1 MRALVIVLLLLP
13 LGLSV
18 RAQTPPAPKQ
28 SPPVP
33 KDGSQLLVLNVQ
45 IGFVSVPMLDA
56 PEPPMIII
64 DRVGSGLD
72 ATGRPANG
80 SSAKGQT
87 GTAAPVLPGIT
98 QVERRQ
104 AKRTEQVFQAALQVH
119 NVSAKEIK
127 LVEWE
132 YRLSDPG
139 SGTELQYLKIR
150 SKQRIQPD
158 AQAFL
163 SSRLPTPSGKSS
175 HPRKLAQP
183 FVALLRITYA
193 DGTSW
198 QRN

>member
-1 MRALVIVLLLLP
+1 MRALRIALLLLP

-18 RAQTPPAPKQ
+18 QAQTPPAPK
-28 SPPVP
+28 
-33 KDGSQLLVLNVQ
+33 DGSQLRVLNVQ
-45 IGFVSVPMLDA
+45 IGFITVPVLDA

-72 ATGRPANG
+72 STGRPTG
-80 SSAKGQT
+80 GSAKGQS
-87 GTAAPVLPGIT
+87 GMTAPILPSVT
-98 QVERRQ
+98 QVERRA

-132 YRLSDPG
+132 YRLSDPV
-139 SGTELQYLKIR
+139 SGTELQHVKIR

-158 AQAFL
+158 AQAFV
-163 SSRLPTPSGKSS
+163 SSRLPTPSGKST
-175 HPRKLAQP
+175 HPNNLAQP
-183 FVALLRITYA
+183 SVALLRITYT

-198 QRN
+198 QRP